1 MHELATELGLRRTY
15 FLGPRPQDELALL
28 FGCADVGCFPSSRE
42 PFGLVFVECMACGTP
57 VIGADS
63 GGPRDFVTSE
73 VGTLVPETDDRNA
86 LAAALH
92 EAITRALDA

>member
-1 MHELATELGLRRTY
+1 MKLTTELGLRRTY

-28 FGCADVGCFPSSRE
+28 FGCADVGCFPSYRE

-73 VGTLVPETDDRNA
+73 VGTLVPETDDRDRA
-86 LAAALH
+86 RRVAWP
-92 EAITRALDA
+92 TRSTKH